1 MSAVERGAASTP
13 ARASTA
19 AKGPAYEGRQRNVQV
34 CNFRSAGRLS
44 NESARALKSLHET
57 LARNLMNTLDVY
69 LGTALEV
76 KLTSLEQLT
85 MEDYRARLEAGGY
98 VLPCA
103 LAPASHTML
112 LEVDL
117 LLLFTMIDLLLGG
130 VGTPPEEMREVT
142 EIDEEIIQGVSALIA
157 QQVERAWQP
166 IGVAVTPGMP
176 MRTSTVHKLFPPT
189 EKVLR
194 VEFEVG
200 LAGVTSAMR
209 IAFPASVGGH
219 LVRNIKADPANVRGP
234 VRYFPRMPLEERI
247 LDCCFRLTGGLPEVK
262 VPVRELAAMAVGSV
276 FRLGASAEASGR
288 LCLEGK
294 EYFEALPV
302 RSGKRKAVELIV
314 AMPGAGQPPD

>member
-1 MSAVERGAASTP
+1 MGQMSAPGSPAPGYAA
-13 ARASTA
+13 
-19 AKGPAYEGRQRNVQV
+19 RQRTIQV

-44 NESARALKSLHET
+44 NESARALKTLHES

-76 KLTSLEQLT
+76 KLTSLEQLA
-85 MEDYRARLEAGGY
+85 MEDYRARLQPGGY

-103 LAPASHTML
+103 LTPASHTML
-112 LEVDL
+112 LEIDL
-117 LLLFTMIDLLLGG
+117 VLLYTMIDLLLGG
-130 VGTPPEEMREVT
+130 VGTPPEELREVT
-142 EIDEEIIQGVSALIA
+142 EIDEEIIQGVSVLIA

-176 MRTSTVHKLFPPT
+176 MRTTTVHKLFPPT

-247 LDCCFRLTGGLPEVK
+247 LDCCFRLSGGLPEVK

-276 FRLGASAEASGR
+276 FRLGSPVEASGR

-294 EYFEALPV
+294 DFFEALPV
-302 RSGKRKAVELIV
+302 RAGKRKAGELVV